1 MHILHNVLST
11 FPFWAADMENLFNIQ
26 EFFLLVIISFIL
38 VTLMFDAGWYCK
50 EKYVAIPNRSH
61 VYRDLSMRQNDIK
74 YQDFLFVSD
83 TGDIKKWRQET
94 ISLTLSR

>member
-38 VTLMFDAGWYCK
+38 VTLMFDAG
-50 EKYVAIPNRSH
+50 VI
-61 VYRDLSMRQNDIK
+61 L
-74 YQDFLFVSD
+74 
-83 TGDIKKWRQET
+83 
-94 ISLTLSR
+94 